1 MVMDN
6 LSPKNQSPKLF
17 WKYAGLTTQFF
28 VAIGLSMLI
37 GWYIDKWIAFKTP
50 IAILILPL
58 LTIIGIIIKIIID
71 TNRNSKN
78 KKR

>member
-1 MVMDN
+1 MDN
-6 LSPKNQSPKLF
+6 LPSKNQSPKSF

-28 VAIGLSMLI
+28 ATIALSMLI
-37 GWYIDKWIAFKTP
+37 GWYIDRWISFKIP